1 MQVVL
6 KNNEIEMAKDSLE
19 FYFRIFIGQYNEF
32 YEWFHFHLT
41 ADNYVIEHTDE
52 DVVEMGLI
60 GIRSIVIPTLNNR
73 SLQSSLGI
81 FNEITDKRAQEAYD
95 IFQCIRSEYAWFKN
109 PCGGNTVDFQR
120 PWNPHKKSMT
130 EYPVCK
136 AYSKEQNDYVS
147 IELSNDQFMIMYYAA
162 FVLALVLEGKYQQ
175 VLSYFTSN
183 ENALWMAEKLRKYLP
198 RAKDCTYL
206 QNAIAYRDRLNKSM
220 RDETG
225 DRDD

>member
-19 FYFRIFIGQYNEF
+19 FFFRISIGQYSEF
-32 YEWFHFHLT
+32 YDWFNFHLT
-41 ADNYVIEHTDE
+41 EDNFVIERTDK
-52 DVVEMGLI
+52 DAMEMGLI
-60 GIRSIVIPTLNNR
+60 GIRSIVIPALNNHN
-73 SLQSSLGI
+73 LQSSLGI
-81 FNEITDKRAQEAYD
+81 FNKITDERAQEAYD

-120 PWNPHKKSMT
+120 PWNPHKKSMV

-136 AYSKEQNDYVS
+136 AYFDEQNDYVS
-147 IELSNDQFMIMYYAA
+147 IELNNNQFMIMYYAA
-162 FVLALVLEGKYQQ
+162 FVLTLVLEGNYRQ
-175 VLSYFTSN
+175 VLTYFTSN

-198 RAKDCTYL
+198 RAKDCIYL
-206 QNAIAYRDRLNKSM
+206 RDVVAYRDMLNKSM

-225 DRDD
+225 DRND